1 MGAVCVGSGGGSGCG
16 GDTRVVAFGDGGVVA
31 FGDGGVVGGAGG
43 GDVG

>member
-16 GDTRVVAFGDGGVVA
+16 GDTCVVA